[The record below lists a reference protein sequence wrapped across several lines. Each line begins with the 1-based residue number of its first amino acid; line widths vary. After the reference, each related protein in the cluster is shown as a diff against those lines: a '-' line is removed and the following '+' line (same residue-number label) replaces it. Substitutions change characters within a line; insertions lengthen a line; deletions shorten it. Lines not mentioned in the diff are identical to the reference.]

1 MSAPVPPWPD
11 SVVQGVAD
19 VLGDTDTG
27 LTGSEIG
34 RLLATLNIPDPGS
47 GVTKRHRLGH
57 ALLHRQALDTSARR
71 IVTFITRAMD
81 PVSYIQSPALRQ
93 QRQDAL
99 NEVLVFV
106 GLHVRDNG
114 QVGRGPHAETLDEAA
129 QHANSLRAELRRR
142 GTHPDVLRYCSVE
155 ILTRNVFHAQLEAT
169 KSIFDKIRNRTGL
182 VNDGALLVDAALP
195 SAAAAPRSSR
205 STASPPSPNATNRP
219 AWPTSSRASPACSA
233 TRSPTTPGSTARS
246 PTTSCSNYSRPCR

>member
-182 VNDGALLVDAALP
+182 VNDGALLVDAAL
-195 SAAAAPRSSR
+195 SLGRSGTPVLAINSL
-205 STASPPSPNATNRP
+205 ATVTERDEQ
-219 AWPTSSRASPACSA
+219 T
-233 TRSPTTPGSTARS
+233 G
-246 PTTSCSNYSRPCR
+246 